1 MNNYTTDL
9 DRKIAKRFAAYKLA
23 KKKEELITVVVFL
36 TAFMIILGVT
46 LWLN

>member
-23 KKKEELITVVVFL
+23 KKKKDIITVVVFL
-36 TAFMIILGVT
+36 TVFMITLGIT